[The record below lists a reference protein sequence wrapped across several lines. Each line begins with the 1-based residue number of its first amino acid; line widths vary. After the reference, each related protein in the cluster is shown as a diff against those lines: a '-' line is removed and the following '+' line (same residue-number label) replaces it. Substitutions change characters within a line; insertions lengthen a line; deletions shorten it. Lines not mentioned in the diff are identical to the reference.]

1 MVARTRP
8 VSSGATAT
16 TSAIFQL
23 LQMAL
28 VIAVAPLLTGLVRA
42 TKARL
47 MRRRGPPLI
56 QPYRDL
62 VRLARKEAVVADSA
76 SWLFR
81 FVPYLVFG
89 ATWVAAA
96 LVPTFATGLLFSWS
110 ADLIAI
116 VALLGA
122 ARFFLALAG
131 LDVGTS
137 FGGIGSSREA
147 LFGALAEPAM
157 IVIVFTLALVAGSTQ
172 LSTVAAYMAS
182 SNVGLRVSLG
192 MALVALII
200 VAIAENGRI
209 PVDNPAT
216 HLELTM
222 VHEAM
227 ILEYSGRHLAVIELA
242 AMLKL
247 VLYVSLIICVF
258 VPWGLAIADASVAD
272 RLLRRPS
279 LSRQACG
286 RWRRARRVRN
296 QHRQDARLP
305 CARFRRRGS
314 DAGISWRAAA
324 VRLKDPEMKGLA
336 FDVAHLLAGGLVLI
350 SFMLLYQNRLYALLN
365 VFALQ
370 AVVLSLSVAWQA
382 YVQDANH
389 LYITAAIA
397 FAFKAVIIPLALH
410 RIIAQLGIQRDVENV
425 VGVGPTMLGGL
436 ALVALSEVV
445 MLRIASDA
453 DVLAQEDLAFALSVV
468 LLGML
473 MMVVRRNAVSM
484 VVGFMSLENGLIL
497 AATGAKGMPLVVE
510 ISVAFSVLVALVVIG
525 VFLFRISERFD
536 TVDAHALDRFQ
547 GDRR

>member
-1 MVARTRP
+1 MALIVDLA
-8 VSSGATAT
+8 
-16 TSAIFQL
+16 FQL
-23 LQMAL
+23 LQMTL

-47 MRRRGPPLI
+47 LRRRGPPLI

-62 VRLARKEAVVADSA
+62 IRLARKEAVVADTA

-81 FVPYLVFG
+81 FVPYLVFA

-116 VALLGA
+116 IALLGA

-137 FGGIGSSREA
+137 FGGLGSSREA

-172 LSTVAAYMAS
+172 LSTVAAYMVL

-200 VAIAENGRI
+200 VALAENGRI

-247 VLYVSLIICVF
+247 VLYVSLIVCVF
-258 VPWGLAIADASVAD
+258 VPWGLAIADASVGD
-272 RLLRRPS
+272 RLLGA
-279 LSRQACG
+279 LLYL
-286 RWRRARRVRN
+286 V
-296 QHRQDARLP
+296 
-305 CARFRRRGS
+305 
-314 DAGISWRAAA
+314 
-324 VRLKDPEMKGLA
+324 KLA
-336 FDVAHLLAGGLVLI
+336 LAGVALGVFETSIAKMRVFRVPDFVGAAL
-350 SFMLLYQNRLYALLN
+350 MLGFLGALLL
-365 VFALQ
+365 F
-370 AVVLSLSVAWQA
+370 
-382 YVQDANH
+382 
-389 LYITAAIA
+389 
-397 FAFKAVIIPLALH
+397 
-410 RIIAQLGIQRDVENV
+410 
-425 VGVGPTMLGGL
+425 
-436 ALVALSEVV
+436 
-445 MLRIASDA
+445 
-453 DVLAQEDLAFALSVV
+453 
-468 LLGML
+468 
-473 MMVVRRNAVSM
+473 VSRT
-484 VVGFMSLENGLIL
+484 L
-497 AATGAKGMPLVVE
+497 K
-510 ISVAFSVLVALVVIG
+510 
-525 VFLFRISERFD
+525 
-536 TVDAHALDRFQ
+536 
-547 GDRR
+547 